1 MISWAV
7 PANLRLEVL
16 TSTWNFWGARK
27 RIVYALRIQL
37 KLKNTSVWIVS
48 AVRRQL
54 RIKIVVSLLRQLNWA
69 QIKNNLAAQQRL
81 SAGDTNA

>member
-1 MISWAV
+1 MISWGL
-7 PANLRLEVL
+7 PENLRLEVL
-16 TSTWNFWGARK
+16 TSTWNFWNMQK
-27 RIVYALRIQL
+27 R
-37 KLKNTSVWIVS
+37 IVS

-54 RIKIVVSLLRQLNWA
+54 RIKIVVAVIRQLNWA